1 MGLTAKEYATGFLN
15 PCHIEVS
22 NVWRHVFTYIY
33 TYDILY
39 VRGDNMAKMDKQ
51 DTLDSI
57 NEQILKLKEKKKA
70 LQENQER
77 EIGKYLLK
85 TWDTSSLNLQDIFNL
100 IDSHKPKQINDISDP
115 AFNTSSDV

>member
-1 MGLTAKEYATGFLN
+1 
-15 PCHIEVS
+15 
-22 NVWRHVFTYIY
+22 
-33 TYDILY
+33 
-39 VRGDNMAKMDKQ
+39 MAKMDKQ

-85 TWDTSSLNLQDIFNL
+85 TWETSSLNLQDIFNL
-100 IDSHKPKQINDISDP
+100 IDSNKTKQINDISDP

>member
-1 MGLTAKEYATGFLN
+1 
-15 PCHIEVS
+15 
-22 NVWRHVFTYIY
+22 
-33 TYDILY
+33 
-39 VRGDNMAKMDKQ
+39 MAKVSKEE
-51 DTLDSI
+51 TLDSI

-100 IDSHKPKQINDISDP
+100 IDSNKPKQINDISDSSDTLD
-115 AFNTSSDV
+115 TSSEV

>member
-1 MGLTAKEYATGFLN
+1 
-15 PCHIEVS
+15 
-22 NVWRHVFTYIY
+22 
-33 TYDILY
+33 
-39 VRGDNMAKMDKQ
+39 MAKMDKQ

-100 IDSHKPKQINDISDP
+100 IDSNKPKQINDISDSSDTLD
-115 AFNTSSDV
+115 TSSEV